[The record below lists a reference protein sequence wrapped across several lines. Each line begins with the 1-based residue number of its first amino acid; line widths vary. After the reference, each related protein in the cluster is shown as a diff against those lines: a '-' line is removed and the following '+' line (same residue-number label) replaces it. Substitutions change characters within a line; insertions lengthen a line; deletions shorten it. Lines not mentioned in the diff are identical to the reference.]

1 MEQVE
6 EIKRD
11 NFIIRLFKGDVSL
24 VVTYWVFGVLIGGVV
39 ARILLAAI
47 EFNYSQ
53 LAMSKNGLL
62 LVQSFYWVI
71 IAYSAFILISI
82 WRSAGK
88 YEGSSIWTGLARAAV
103 ILNALSFA
111 ANFWMASDTEY
122 ALKEEIRMM
131 NKSLPTMVDN
141 DTRLDHVSLQ
151 EKNMLYNYTLT
162 NWLAANLDLER
173 FNSIMQPKLKTN
185 ACETDETKS
194 LLEEGRS
201 INYVYR
207 DKDSNPVSKIT
218 VKLGDC
224 F

>member
-6 EIKRD
+6 EIKKD

-24 VVTYWVFGVLIGGVV
+24 AVTYWVFGMLIGGVG

-53 LAMSKNGLL
+53 LAMNKNGLL
-62 LVQSFYWVI
+62 LVQSFYWI
-71 IAYSAFILISI
+71 IMAYSAFILISI

-88 YEGSSIWTGLARAAV
+88 YEGSFIWSGLARAAV
-103 ILNALSFA
+103 ILNALSFI
-111 ANFWMASDTEY
+111 ANFWMTSDTEY
-122 ALKEEIRMM
+122 ALNEEIRMM

-141 DTRLDHVSLQ
+141 ATRLDHVSLQ
-151 EKNMLYNYTLT
+151 EDNMFYNYTLT
-162 NWLAANLDLER
+162 NWLAADLDLER

-185 ACETDETKS
+185 ACETEETKS

-201 INYVYR
+201 LNYVYR
-207 DKDSNPVSKIT
+207 DKSSNPVSKIT